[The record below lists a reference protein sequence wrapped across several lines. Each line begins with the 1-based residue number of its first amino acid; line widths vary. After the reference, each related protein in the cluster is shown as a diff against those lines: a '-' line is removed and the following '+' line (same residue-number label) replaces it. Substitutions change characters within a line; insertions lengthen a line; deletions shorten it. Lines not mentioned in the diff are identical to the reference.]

1 MSTAG
6 AVHPD
11 RAYIKRAAPHVY
23 AAARRARG
31 LEAVT
36 TATPSRPGSSTSA
49 ASGSTS
55 AEAAGTGRGESGVR
69 AIIQDVAREREA
81 GALRHAR
88 RLDGFAGDTAVVSQ
102 AVLARAAALLSAKS
116 RAAIEFA
123 HRRIRDFALAQRQSL
138 RDTDVEL
145 SAGFR
150 AGSKFVPV
158 TCVGCYVPGGRY
170 AHVASALMTVATAK
184 AAGVTMVRVTTPAN
198 ATILGQQCPHPA
210 VLHALQVAGAD
221 QILCLGGVQGV
232 AALGLGLFG
241 GQPADIICGPGN
253 AFVATAKRIFFNDF
267 GVGMDLHAGPT
278 ESCIICD
285 DTADPK
291 RVAWDLISQAEHG
304 PTSPTVL
311 ITTSRRV
318 GERVVEVMHAT
329 IERCLPSPNKETAHE
344 AWRTCGEVVLC
355 ADADAMVALSDE
367 VASEHVQVMCLD
379 PEWYHARL
387 TNYGSLFLGAHTTV
401 SMGDKASGPN
411 HVLPTM
417 RASRYTGGLSVL
429 SFLKCLSWQAPTR
442 AGAAGV
448 AEVTAAIARL
458 EGMEGH
464 ARAADLRATRNNTAA
479 LRAKM

>member
-1 MSTAG
+1 MSTTG
-6 AVHPD
+6 TPHPS
-11 RAYIKRAAPHVY
+11 RTYLKRAAPHVY

-31 LEAVT
+31 LEAAAVPT
-36 TATPSRPGSSTSA
+36 EAPNASA
-49 ASGSTS
+49 STS
-55 AEAAGTGRGESGVR
+55 AEATALADAERTERDVR
-69 AIIQDVAREREA
+69 RIIQDIAREREA

-88 RLDGFAGDTAVVSQ
+88 RLDGFGGDTAIVSR
-102 AVLARAAALLSAKS
+102 AVLLRAADLLSAED

-123 HRRIRDFALAQRQSL
+123 HRRIQRFARAQRQSL
-138 RDTDVEL
+138 QDTDVEL

-158 TCVGCYVPGGRY
+158 ACVGCYVPGGRY

-184 AAGVTMVRVTTPAN
+184 AAGVKTVRVTTPAN
-198 ATILGQQCPHPA
+198 ATILGQQSPHPA
-210 VLHALQVAGAD
+210 VLFALEVAGAD

-241 GQPADIICGPGN
+241 GQAADIICGPGN
-253 AFVATAKRIFFNDF
+253 AFVATAKRILFNDF
-267 GVGMDLHAGPT
+267 GIGMDLNAGPT

-285 DTADPK
+285 DTAEPH

-318 GERVVEVMHAT
+318 GEKVINAIHAT
-329 IERCLPSPNKETAHE
+329 IEQHLPSPNKETAHE
-344 AWRTCGEVVLC
+344 AWRTYGEVVLC

-367 VASEHVQVMCLD
+367 VASEHLQVMCRD
-379 PEWYHARL
+379 PAWFHSQL

-429 SFLKCLSWQAPTR
+429 SFLKCLSWQAPTED
-442 AGAAGV
+442 GAADV
-448 AEVTAAIARL
+448 AEVTAAISRL

-464 ARAADLRATRNNTAA
+464 ARAADLRAARNNSRA
-479 LRAKM
+479 LRAKL

>member
-6 AVHPD
+6 TCHRD
-11 RAYIKRAAPHVY
+11 RTYLKRAAPHVY

-31 LEAVT
+31 LEA
-36 TATPSRPGSSTSA
+36 AAAAAAPSAPGSA
-49 ASGSTS
+49 AHTEGV
-55 AEAAGTGRGESGVR
+55 VR
-69 AIIQDVAREREA
+69 AIIRDVARDREA
-81 GALRHAR
+81 GALHHAR
-88 RLDGFAGDTAVVSQ
+88 RLDGFEGDTAVVSQ
-102 AVLARAAALLSAKS
+102 AVLANAANLLSAES

-123 HRRIRDFALAQRQSL
+123 HRRIRKFATAQRRSL
-138 RDTDVEL
+138 RDTDVEI
-145 SAGFR
+145 SEGFR
-150 AGSKFVPV
+150 AGSRFVPIA
-158 TCVGCYVPGGRY
+158 CVGCYVPGGQY
-170 AHVASALMTVATAK
+170 AHIASALMTVATAL
-184 AAGVTMVRVTTPAN
+184 AAGVKTVRVTTPAN

-210 VLHALQVAGAD
+210 VLFALQVAGAD

-253 AFVATAKRIFFNDF
+253 KFVATAKRVLFNDF
-267 GVGMDLHAGPT
+267 GIGMDLNAGPT
-278 ESCIICD
+278 ESCIICV
-285 DTADPK
+285 DTADPN

-304 PTSPTVL
+304 PTSPCVL

-318 GERVVEVMHAT
+318 GEKVVEVMHGS
-329 IERCLPSPNKETAHE
+329 IERHLPSPNRETAHE
-344 AWRTCGEVVLC
+344 AWRTYGEVVLC
-355 ADADAMVALSDE
+355 ADADDMVALSDE
-367 VASEHVQVMCLD
+367 VASEHLQVMCLHPAWFHD
-379 PEWYHARL
+379 RL

-442 AGAAGV
+442 AGAAEV
-448 AEVTAAIARL
+448 AEVTAAISRL

-464 ARAADLRATRNNTAA
+464 ARAADLRAGHNDTAA